1 MSSSNTS
8 KQQQSK
14 EQQSKE
20 TVDGNVVAKA
30 PPSLTQAITKGDLDT
45 VIKMIEAGVD
55 VNKEDKYGNTP
66 LYVACQYNEP
76 EIVRQLV
83 AAPGID
89 VNKRTV
95 EGESPLFLACMQNNI
110 EIVEILLRAGGSITT
125 PATSNGQTIFTLAQR
140 KAFSPEVVNLIIPD
154 VSKQVIA
161 EESWKGWTQS
171 DAAKYDSIFDT
182 TAPEGKH
189 PPAENVSMCPICL
202 AYAERTKG
210 CKYMSHNCLLDNGT
224 PNMKLY
230 TMYKDYNGSIYWC
243 TICGR
248 ICDNHKHYKLSKHD
262 EKASLVSEK
271 SDPYSNDCKAEGG
284 GGIEE
289 KLMRIRRMREYALEL
304 NKEINKITK
313 SDAMAKLVEE
323 TWDAPLAVNPI
334 VKTIAATGKWNIPTS
349 NFPLNVKP
357 IVAANTVYPNI
368 MRPNTNRGLVP
379 TTTRSLDQFDEEQTF
394 LQFHH
399 RMANGEINNHEDNLI
414 SQDLLQGFIEDQNK
428 NFGLPSFGLCW
439 DYREGAGCTARLYPE
454 EIKDFVPE
462 DIYETYKKHFNKK
475 FAVAVGG
482 FRSTRR
488 KQRGGARESVLQ
500 EATQIICVR
509 PSKTRGGARTRRKS
523 KKVRRLQR
531 TK

>member
-1 MSSSNTS
+1 MSSNTS
-8 KQQQSK
+8 KK
-14 EQQSKE
+14 PKKKE
-20 TVDGNVVAKA
+20 TVEGNVVAKA
-30 PPSLTQAITKGDLDT
+30 PPSLTQAITEGDIDT
-45 VIKMIEAGVD
+45 VNKMIKA
-55 VNKEDKYGNTP
+55 
-66 LYVACQYNEP
+66 
-76 EIVRQLV
+76 
-83 AAPGID
+83 GID

-140 KAFSPEVVNLIIPD
+140 KAFSPDVVDLIIPD

-161 EESWKGWTQS
+161 EELWKGWTRS
-171 DAAKYDSIFDT
+171 DAAKYDAIFDT

-224 PNMKLY
+224 PNMTLY
-230 TMYKDYNGSIYWC
+230 NLYKDYTGSIYWC

-248 ICDNHKHYKLSKHD
+248 ICDNHKHYKLSKYND
-262 EKASLVSEK
+262 EKRAPLVSET
-271 SDPYSNDCKAEGG
+271 SDPYSKDCKAEGG

-289 KLMRIRRMREYALEL
+289 KLMRIRHMREYALEL

-313 SDAMAKLVEE
+313 SEAMAKLVEE
-323 TWDAPLAVNPI
+323 TWDAPFTVNPI

-368 MRPNTNRGLVP
+368 MRSNANRGLVP
-379 TTTRSLDQFDEEQTF
+379 TTSRSLDQFDEEQTF

-399 RMANGEINNHEDNLI
+399 RKADGTINNHEDNLI

-428 NFGLPSFGLCW
+428 NFGLPTFGLCW
-439 DYREGAGCTARLYPE
+439 DYRGGAGCTARLYPE

-462 DIYETYKKHFNKK
+462 DSYETYKTHFNKK

-482 FRSTRR
+482 RRSTRR
-488 KQRGGARESVLQ
+488 KQRGGAQEGVLQ
-500 EATQIICVR
+500 EATQITCVR
-509 PSKTRGGARTRRKS
+509 PPKTRGGARTRRKS